1 MIRNRH
7 FAFVVFT
14 ISMAFFPY
22 SYPNAQTENE
32 FELLGQSISFLK
44 DRYSCAPTMISGPS
58 KRKIICADSNK
69 KLISHAVKNRLV
81 HIEISEFTSHV
92 SVSDIPINLP
102 ASCSENLHSNL
113 KLEYHCED
121 QKTAIIMLDLA
132 KAELKTRLC
141 FLPFCFSKIK

>member
-1 MIRNRH
+1 MISKGL
-7 FAFVVFT
+7 FAFVFLIT
-14 ISMAFFPY
+14 SMAFIPY
-22 SYPNAQTENE
+22 SYPNAQTKNE

-81 HIEISEFTSHV
+81 HIEISEFTSYT
-92 SVSDIPINLP
+92 SVSDLPINVP

-113 KLEYHCED
+113 KTEYNCEN
-121 QKTAIIMLDLA
+121 QKTLILELDLD
-132 KAELKTRLC
+132 KSELKRQLC
-141 FLPFCFSKIK
+141 FLPFCYSKIK